1 MDILALPGFL
11 RLPVSED
18 RELMA
23 QQKRL
28 YPAVFV
34 DQTSAMLLGLVNV
47 AVTGTISSAALAGVG
62 QVNTINNVIVYFFNN
77 YAMG

>member
-1 MDILALPGFL
+1 MALPGFL

-47 AVTGTISSAALAGVG
+47 QSPAPFPARLWPGSDRSTLSI
-62 QVNTINNVIVYFFNN
+62 
-77 YAMG
+77 M